1 MSLGEKIRARR
12 LELGLDQLDVAQRLD
27 VAQSSVCDWEKGNMR
42 PGRARL
48 PEIAKV
54 LRIPVRK
61 ITSWWLAV

>member
-1 MSLGEKIRARR
+1 